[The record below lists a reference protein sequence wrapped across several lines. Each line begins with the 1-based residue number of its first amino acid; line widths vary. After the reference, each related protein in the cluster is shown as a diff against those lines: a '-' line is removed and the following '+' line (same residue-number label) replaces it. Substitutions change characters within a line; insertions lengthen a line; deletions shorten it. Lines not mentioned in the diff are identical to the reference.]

1 MKSKYTRGSLIHQ
14 AIESLER
21 LPRSPEQLR
30 TTLDNISI
38 ARFNQY
44 VTEPLLRDG
53 FAMLNENVLYLS
65 AAGREKFSELGM
77 CKTRLPSSHKADLL
91 NTTYDGKELQIAAV
105 RVGADDHMRF
115 PSRVGSQLRYRDGQV
130 EVAT

>member
-14 AIESLER
+14 AIESLDR

-30 TTLDNISI
+30 TALDNISI
-38 ARFNQY
+38 ARFNEY

-53 FAMLNENVLYLS
+53 FAMLNENMLYLT

-77 CKTRLPSSHKADLL
+77 CKRRLPTSHKAELIR
-91 NTTYDGKELQIAAV
+91 TTYDGKELKVAAV
-105 RVGADDHMRF
+105 RLGADDHMRF
-115 PSRVGSQLRYRDGQV
+115 PSRVGNALRYRDGRV
-130 EVAT
+130 EEMA